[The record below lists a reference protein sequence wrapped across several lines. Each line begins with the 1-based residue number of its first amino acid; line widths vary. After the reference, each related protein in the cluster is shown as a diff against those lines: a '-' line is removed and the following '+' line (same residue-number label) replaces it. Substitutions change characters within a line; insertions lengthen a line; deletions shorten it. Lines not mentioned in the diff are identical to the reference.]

1 MTISFENDRVL
12 AVVAHPDDAEL
23 LCAGTLARAKQDGA
37 EVAICVMC
45 QGDKGQPQTS
55 IKNLAAKRRTEMLDS
70 GKLLAAQIFFGE
82 FGDGTLTDNAESRA
96 KLVEIFRQFK
106 PTLVL
111 AHSAND
117 YHADHRAASAIVEA
131 ASWFCASRGQKT
143 KSAPVETPPALWFMD
158 TVNMS
163 GFEPGIY
170 IDVTPFLPLKQRM
183 LQCHKTQLARG
194 ADGDFSPLSELMRLQ
209 ALARGAQSGGGAAE
223 AFRPHNVFKRAR
235 AW

>member
-45 QGDKGQPQTS
+45 QGDKGRPQTS

-117 YHADHRAASAIVEA
+117 YHADHR
-131 ASWFCASRGQKT
+131 
-143 KSAPVETPPALWFMD
+143 
-158 TVNMS
+158 
-163 GFEPGIY
+163 
-170 IDVTPFLPLKQRM
+170 
-183 LQCHKTQLARG
+183 
-194 ADGDFSPLSELMRLQ
+194 
-209 ALARGAQSGGGAAE
+209 
-223 AFRPHNVFKRAR
+223 
-235 AW
+235 